1 MMFSIGIGLVV
12 DICIEHF
19 EGFVRCDGAIML
31 GHFEIKK
38 RENYLP
44 FIDFFEQAAGGCRQ
58 PRTAINP

>member
-1 MMFSIGIGLVV
+1 
-12 DICIEHF
+12 
-19 EGFVRCDGAIML
+19 ML